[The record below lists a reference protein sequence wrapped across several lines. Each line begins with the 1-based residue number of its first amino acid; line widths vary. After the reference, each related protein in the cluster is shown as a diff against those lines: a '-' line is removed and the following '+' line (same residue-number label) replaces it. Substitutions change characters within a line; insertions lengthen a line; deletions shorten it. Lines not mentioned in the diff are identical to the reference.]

1 MSGAASVGGCGKG
14 IGHVPAINGDLG
26 NAVPV
31 QIRIRPH
38 PVKTRRLPM
47 GYSSPIRVD
56 ENDTPRNGTD
66 QGSKKQSASNPRH
79 LRRMR
84 RAHQRRNVRF
94 ALAFRHHT
102 RKPAPM
108 PTLAI
113 VFGLILDALGL
124 GAYFFSEAKS
134 VTALIPAFFGTTIL
148 LCGIIGAKFH
158 KARMHVMHVAALV
171 GLLGTLGGLGM
182 GLPKVGALLAGT
194 AERPMAVTMQIV
206 MGVVSLVFLALCVKS
221 FVDARILKKYSK
233 Q

>member
-1 MSGAASVGGCGKG
+1 MKMTLPAKALTRVPKNKAQAIQGIFEGCAGLISGAMS
-14 IGHVPAINGDLG
+14 DS
-26 NAVPV
+26 
-31 QIRIRPH
+31 
-38 PVKTRRLPM
+38 RL
-47 GYSSPIRVD
+47 
-56 ENDTPRNGTD
+56 
-66 QGSKKQSASNPRH
+66 
-79 LRRMR
+79 
-84 RAHQRRNVRF
+84 RF
-94 ALAFRHHT
+94 AT
-102 RKPAPM
+102 TPANLPTM

-148 LCGIIGAKFH
+148 LCGIIGTKFH